1 MSNFVSVDFPRD
13 FEIHDSLWT
22 LRDIADG
29 EVTLAAERL
38 IFRAEAPGLPTVTAK
53 VNLHTSEAEELP
65 FAGGQ
70 AIDLSNPGD
79 EGLSTL
85 KDAVKKKGASL
96 LPQFMLHPSVLS
108 NLSKLV
114 SE

>member
-1 MSNFVSVDFPRD
+1 MSRHPIRLGMKRHLQMHPRK
-13 FEIHDSLWT
+13 
-22 LRDIADG
+22 
-29 EVTLAAERL
+29 
-38 IFRAEAPGLPTVTAK
+38 GLPAVTAK